1 MKFANRTETKPGIRT
16 EGTNARGGLAQD
28 GGRTDMR
35 YHEDTSRL
43 HVNTLPNR
51 AYFIPCASRECAL
64 QGNRERSERFM
75 MLSGEWRFGYYNS
88 FLDLP
93 EDLFAAAATPD
104 TIPVPSVWQ
113 CCGYDRHQY
122 TNVRFPI
129 PYDPPFVPVENPCG
143 LYTRFFR
150 WNPEAGE
157 TVTLHFE
164 GVDSCLYVWVNR
176 QFVGYSQVSHST
188 SAFDITSYLTEG
200 ENNLTV
206 LVLKWCD
213 GTYFEDQDKFRQSGI
228 FRDVYLLRREADRV
242 EDYFVHTILNADF
255 SAADITVDLE
265 KAGSAPV
272 QWELLDASG
281 ETLAHGTAEGAEIR
295 FQLNNPRLWNSEDPY
310 LYTLLM
316 QCGREWIAEKVGVR
330 KICVQDGVVKINGT
344 AVKFKGV
351 NRHDSDPAVGSAV
364 TMEMMLRDLRIVR
377 EHNVNAI
384 RTSHYPN
391 APEFLKM
398 CDVYGF
404 YVIDEADMECHGVT
418 RVSMPTFLES
428 YNLLA
433 NDPAYEN
440 VFVDRVQRC
449 VNRDKNRPCV
459 VMWSMGNE
467 SGYGCNFDAALA
479 WTKAFDPSRLTHY
492 ERASF
497 PPEGQ
502 EINSVSLD
510 TYSRMYP
517 SIKEI
522 DQYFEEKKLNL
533 PYVLCEYCH
542 AMGNGPGDL
551 EDYFQCFHRH
561 EGHCGGFIWEWCDHA
576 IAMGRT
582 ADGRK
587 KYSYGGDFG
596 ELLHDGNFCMDGLV
610 YPDRRP
616 HTGLKEYKNV
626 LRPAR
631 IVASVPEKGVLT
643 LWNTLDFT
651 NLKDA
656 IRMTWAIRQ
665 NGQEIYTADVPADL
679 LDIGPHDRRE
689 ITLALPEGLTGPFAI
704 HLTEYQLRDAGL
716 TASGHLV
723 GEEEAGQQEYNAPVM
738 AKSGGP
744 LRVRET
750 SRQIILEG
758 ASFRYAYN
766 KYTAAFDEMVFCQ
779 RTLLKRPMRW
789 NIWRAP
795 TDNDRNVAQKWE
807 EKLYRNAEARGYDT
821 VLIEGT
827 DGWTLET
834 TFSISAPHLP
844 PVVRGKVAWQ
854 IGNNGEIRMCCDARR
869 RAEDPFLPRF
879 GLRLFLPKDMQQIS
893 YFGYGPF
900 ESYIDKHR
908 ASFRHL
914 YQATVEAL
922 HEDYLKPQE
931 NGSHWGCSM
940 VCAGNGDIALQVTG
954 SGFSFSASQYPQEEL
969 ADRKHNFEL
978 IKADAAILC
987 VDGYQSGVGSNSC
1000 GPELLKEYQIPE
1012 EMHFDCTFSLFT
1024 AD

>member
-1 MKFANRTETKPGIRT
+1 MAWT
-16 EGTNARGGLAQD
+16 
-28 GGRTDMR
+28 R
-35 YHEDTSRL
+35 YHEDISHL
-43 HVNTLPNR
+43 HVNTLPSR
-51 AYFIPCASRECAL
+51 AYFIPCASREAAL
-64 QGNRERSERFM
+64 QGNREMSERFTL
-75 MLSGEWRFGYYNS
+75 LSGDWRFGYYAS

-93 EDLFAAAATPD
+93 EDLFAAGATPD
-104 TIPVPSVWQ
+104 ILPVPSVWQ
-113 CCGYDRHQY
+113 CHGYDRHQY

-129 PYDPPFVPVENPCG
+129 PYDPPHVPAENPCG
-143 LYTRFFR
+143 LYSRSFR
-150 WNPEAGE
+150 WHPETGG

-164 GVDSCLYVWVNR
+164 GVDSCLYVWLNR

-188 SAFDITSYLTEG
+188 SAFDVTSSLTEG
-200 ENNLTV
+200 ENHLTV

-242 EDYFVHTILNADF
+242 EDYFVHTDLSGDF
-255 SAADITVDLE
+255 SAADVSVTLE
-265 KAGSAPV
+265 RTGDAPV
-272 QWELLDASG
+272 RWELLDASG
-281 ETLAHGTAEGAEIR
+281 ESVVCGKAEGAEIR
-295 FQLNNPRLWNSEDPY
+295 FGLKTPHLWNSEDPY

-316 QCGREWIAEKVGVR
+316 QCGKEWIAEKVGVR
-330 KICVQDGVVKINGT
+330 KICVQNGVLKVNG
-344 AVKFKGV
+344 AAIKFKGV
-351 NRHDSDPAVGSAV
+351 NRHDSDPTVGSAV
-364 TMEMMLRDLRIVR
+364 TTEMMLRDLRIMR

-398 CDVYGF
+398 CDTYGF
-404 YVIDEADMECHGVT
+404 YVIDETDLECHGVT
-418 RVSMPTFLES
+418 HVSMPTFLES

-449 VNRDKNRPCV
+449 VHRDKNRPCV

-467 SGYGCNFDAALA
+467 AGYGCNFDAALA
-479 WTKAFDPSRLTHY
+479 WTKAFDPFRLTHY

-502 EINSVSLD
+502 KINTVSLD

-517 SIKEI
+517 SIEEI
-522 DQYFEEKKLNL
+522 DHYFEERKTDL

-576 IAMGRT
+576 IDMGRT
-582 ADGRK
+582 PEGRE
-587 KYSYGGDFG
+587 KYFYGGDFG

-631 IVASVPEKGVLT
+631 IVASTPEKGVLT

-656 IRMTWAIRQ
+656 IRMTYAIRQ
-665 NGQEIYTADVPADL
+665 NGREIYTAAVPAEL
-679 LDIGPHDRRE
+679 LDIAPHARKE
-689 ITLALPEGLTGPFAI
+689 ITLALPDGLTGSFAI
-704 HLTEYQLRDAGL
+704 HLTEYQLRDSGLVRAG
-716 TASGHLV
+716 HPV
-723 GEEEAGQQEYNAPVM
+723 GEDEAGRQEYAAPVM
-738 AKSGGP
+738 AKADEP

-750 SRQIILEG
+750 SWQIILEG
-758 ASFRYAYN
+758 AAFRYAYN
-766 KYTAAFDEMVFCQ
+766 KYTAAFDEMVFGQ
-779 RTLLKRPMRW
+779 QTLLTRPMRW

-795 TDNDRNVAQKWE
+795 TDNDRNVAQKWQ
-807 EKLYRNAEARGYDT
+807 EKLYRYAEARGYDT
-821 VLIEGT
+821 VLTQEGE
-827 DGWTLET
+827 GWTLET
-834 TFSISAPHLP
+834 TFSIAAVHLP
-844 PVVRGKVAWQ
+844 PVVRGRVTWH
-854 IGNNGEIRMCCDARR
+854 ISRSGEIRMRCDARR
-869 RAEDPFLPRF
+869 RAQDPFLPRF
-879 GLRLFLPKDMQQIS
+879 GLRLFLPENMDQIS

-914 YQATVEAL
+914 YQATAGTL

-931 NGSHWGCSM
+931 NGSHWDCGM
-940 VCAGNGDIALQVTG
+940 IRAGNGDITLQVTG
-954 SGFSFSASQYPQEEL
+954 NSFSFSASGYTQEEL
-969 ADRKHNFEL
+969 ADRKHSFEL
-978 IKADAAILC
+978 TKANTTVLC

-1000 GPELLKEYQIPE
+1000 GPSLRKEYQVPE
-1012 EMHFDCTFSLFT
+1012 EMRFNCTFSLFR
-1024 AD
+1024 A